1 MADGLRGRYRPR
13 PRWRPAPLSAT
24 MGKAI
29 NPRTAVIPPV
39 RVTPEELAE
48 LRRRAE
54 KARMTVA
61 EYVRHCT
68 IRS

>member
-1 MADGLRGRYRPR
+1 
-13 PRWRPAPLSAT
+13 

-48 LRRRAE
+48 LRKRAE
-54 KARMTVA
+54 AARMTVA
-61 EYVRHCT
+61 EYVRHRA
-68 IRS
+68 IGKR

>member
-1 MADGLRGRYRPR
+1 
-13 PRWRPAPLSAT
+13 

-48 LRRRAE
+48 LRKRAE
-54 KARMTVA
+54 KAGLTVA
-61 EYVRHCT
+61 EYVRHRT
-68 IRS
+68 LGRR